1 MRAFSVSKENENN
14 RQFFQQMLFT
24 AAMVVLAIKNITD
37 SSVIIQKPGMID
49 NLLIMAFTAF
59 IGIKLMTQKY
69 TYFSLVFSIIL
80 FMVSVYTCI
89 KCYYFYLYF
98 TSLLLCA
105 IQDVDFQKVLNVTW
119 KVKAFL
125 LGIHVLAYATDAV
138 IQPWKL
144 TYSYRDGVQRMTFY
158 QGHANTFAMYLC
170 WISLEYLYSSFER
183 LTYLNI
189 GIVWL
194 INFFFYQFCDSN
206 TAMITVTFACI
217 LILCCKVL
225 HGSRKEIFEKIITV
239 VSKYLYAFLSIFFV
253 SIIIGYVNG
262 LFVPVFE
269 FFDDLFTGRLLYG
282 AVAYDLKGISF
293 FGKSFSFDSKTY
305 WRGHWVDGM
314 IFDNCFIW
322 MMISY
327 GIVYLVLI
335 SLGCIIFN
343 SKMTVRDKIFIL
355 LYTMYTVMEAYVMN
369 AAICFPLLI
378 LGIHMTRHVEKENR
392 AYDYIAKRREL
403 LKHKKEIIINGTE
416 N

>member
-1 MRAFSVSKENENN
+1 MSTFSVSKENENN
-14 RQFFQQMLFT
+14 RQAFQQMLFT
-24 AAMVVLAIKNITD
+24 LAMVFLAIKNITD
-37 SSVIIQKPGMID
+37 SSFIMQKPAMLD
-49 NLLIMAFTAF
+49 NLLIMGFTAV

-69 TYFSLVFSIIL
+69 TYSSMFFSIVL
-80 FMVSVYTCI
+80 FLISIYTCI
-89 KCYYFYLYF
+89 KCFYFYLYF

-105 IQDVDFQKVLNVTW
+105 IQNVDFQKVLSITW

-125 LGIHVLAYATDAV
+125 LSIHVLTYAFDAV
-138 IQPWKL
+138 VRPWKL
-144 TYSYRDGVQRMTFY
+144 TFSYRDGVQRMTFY

-170 WISLEYLYSSFER
+170 WVSLEYLYSKFER

-194 INFFFYQFCDSN
+194 INYFFYMFCDSN
-206 TAMITVTFACI
+206 TAMTTVTAACVLTALTKI
-217 LILCCKVL
+217 L
-225 HGSRKEIFEKIITV
+225 HGKKKEIFELV
-239 VSKYLYAFLSIFFV
+239 LSFVSKYLYAFLSIFFV
-253 SIIIGYVNG
+253 TIIIGYVNG
-262 LFVPVFE
+262 LFASVFE
-269 FFDDLFTGRLLYG
+269 YFNTLFTGRLLYG
-282 AVAYDLKGISF
+282 AVAYDLKGISI
-293 FGKSFSFDSKTY
+293 FGKSISFDSKIY
-305 WRGHWVDGM
+305 WRGYWVDGM

-335 SLGCIIFN
+335 SIGCIIFN
-343 SKMTVRDKIFIL
+343 SRMTVREKIFIL

-378 LGIHMTRHVEKENR
+378 LGVHMTRHVAKGPNE
-392 AYDYIAKRREL
+392 YILKRREL